1 MRVVRMRV
9 IDEVLSAG
17 GTVGS
22 MYTYIVFDQA

>member
-1 MRVVRMRV
+1 MRV